1 MADQSEIFD
10 RLANVITDTL
20 KVDRS
25 RVTLESRF
33 VEELGADSLD
43 MLSLV
48 MQLEDE
54 FATTIA
60 DEDAK
65 SLTTVGAAMEYVQKL
80 VAAKAS

>member
-10 RLANVITDTL
+10 RLATVITDTL